1 MNEKPC
7 GEHIARDVGCKVKEC
22 AFHTRSDLCTAQK
35 ITVSNAQAQRQDETF
50 CATFVNKAEL

>member
-7 GEHIARDVGCKVKEC
+7 GERVAKDVGCKVQEC
-22 AFHTRSDLCTAQK
+22 AFHTRSDLCTAQR
-35 ITVSNAQAQRQDETF
+35 ITVSNAQAHRKDETY